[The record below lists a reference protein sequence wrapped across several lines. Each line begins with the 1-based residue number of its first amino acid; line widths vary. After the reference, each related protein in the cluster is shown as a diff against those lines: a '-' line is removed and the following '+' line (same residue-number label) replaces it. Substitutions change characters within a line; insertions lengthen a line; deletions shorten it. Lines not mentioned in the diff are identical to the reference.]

1 MEKTADDT
9 RSALSAGL
17 AGDAEK
23 EQSRCILRLRTTTWA
38 DAKGLH
44 IKRSLVFL
52 RRQCVGF
59 NVLAEDAGAI
69 DAESVV
75 GRITNLAECKDGI
88 YEAVVCNV
96 SRDWETGHVDDW
108 DYKLVPAAD
117 GASVELSS
125 RERRCWLG
133 RSEKT

>member
-1 MEKTADDT
+1 MEKAADGT

-59 NVLAEDAGAI
+59 NGLAEDAGAI
-69 DAESVV
+69 GAEIAV
-75 GRITNLAECKDGI
+75 GSITNLAECKDGI

-96 SRDWETGHVDDW
+96 SHDWETGHVDGW
-108 DYKLVPAAD
+108 DYKLVPISTPNV
-117 GASVELSS
+117 GAN
-125 RERRCWLG
+125 RE
-133 RSEKT
+133 TP

>member
-1 MEKTADDT
+1 MTTMNNDVASPYA
-9 RSALSAGL
+9 SALSEGL
-17 AGDAEK
+17 ADDAEK

-38 DAKGLH
+38 DAKGRH

-59 NVLAEDAGAI
+59 NGLAEDAGAI
-69 DAESVV
+69 GAESVV

-108 DYKLVPAAD
+108 DYKLVPISTPNAKLN
-117 GASVELSS
+117 G
-125 RERRCWLG
+125 G
-133 RSEKT
+133 P